1 MSNKKKNYNK
11 MYDSEDKQVAPEEI
25 IEPIEEVIE
34 PVEEAI
40 EQPVVETKPETVTGV
55 VSNCSKLNVR
65 EQMNAT
71 STILCVLPV
80 SSEVKVIAGE
90 VHDDWYHVFTAS
102 GVEGFCMKKYI
113 AIKA

>member
-11 MYDSEDKQVAPEEI
+11 MYD
-25 IEPIEEVIE
+25 
-34 PVEEAI
+34 
-40 EQPVVETKPETVTGV
+40 
-55 VSNCSKLNVR
+55 
-65 EQMNAT
+65 
-71 STILCVLPV
+71 
-80 SSEVKVIAGE
+80 SEVKVIAGE